1 MIDNQRILE
10 EVTRTSIALLLK
22 EPYYAHI
29 FSALSKEI
37 VSPEHHLKTLAV
49 GLVQSNPVLYVNS
62 HFWDKFLVSKEHR
75 YGVVKHEVLHII
87 FKHLLVDTRNKDQRL
102 VNIAMDLVV
111 NQYILRSN
119 LPEESIFLET
129 FPELNLE
136 GENTW
141 TYYYKALLKL
151 QQNKNEEFSNTIS
164 LSNLNNISSSSH
176 GLDRH
181 ELWGEVDKMNNV
193 VKSVAD
199 TVIDNLVI
207 LAHQKTPTS
216 TFGKLPGRMKAL
228 IEGIVIKPKPMVDWR
243 RVVKLFS
250 ESSART
256 KVKNT
261 TKRISKR
268 FGTVPGIKIKKLKKI
283 LIAVDTSGSI
293 RREEVQDFFSEIY
306 HIWRQGAEIEVV
318 ECDTRIQ
325 KQYTYKGITPQFIH
339 GRGGTDFN
347 APIIY
352 GNQKFLPDGLIYFT
366 DGYAEVPS
374 TRPRFPI
381 LWVISRGGLAPD
393 DEKFKALPGRKAK
406 LMKSSK
412 GAM

>member
-37 VSPEHHLKTLAV
+37 VAPEHRLQTLAV
-49 GLVQSNPVLYVNS
+49 GLIQSNPILYVNS
-62 HFWDKFLVSKEHR
+62 HFWEKILIAKEHR
-75 YGVVKHEVLHII
+75 YGVVKHEVLHIV
-87 FKHLLVDTRNKDQRL
+87 FKHLLVDTKSKDKRL

-136 GENTW
+136 PEKTW
-141 TYYYKALLKL
+141 QYYYKELLKL
-151 QQNKNEEFSNTIS
+151 QENQNGKYDGSES
-164 LSNLNNISSSSH
+164 LNNLNNIANDTH

-181 ELWGEVDKMNNV
+181 ELWIEADEMDNLA
-193 VKSVAD
+193 KSV
-199 TVIDNLVI
+199 TESIIDNLII
-207 LAHQKTPTS
+207 LAHQKTAAS
-216 TFGKLPGRMKAL
+216 AFGSMPGRMKAL

-268 FGTVPGIKIKKLKKI
+268 FGTVPGIKIKKLKKL
-283 LIAVDTSGSI
+283 LIAIDTSGSVGK
-293 RREEVQDFFSEIY
+293 EELQDFFSEVY
-306 HIWRQGAEIEVV
+306 HIWRQGAEIHVV
-318 ECDTRIQ
+318 ECDVTIQ
-325 KQYTYKGITPQFIH
+325 KQYTYKGITPAFVH

-366 DGYAEVPS
+366 DGYAPIPT
-374 TRPRFPI
+374 TRARFPI
-381 LWVISRGGLAPD
+381 LWVISRKGLASN
-393 DEKFKALPGRKAK
+393 EEQFKALPGRKAK
-406 LMKSSK
+406 LNVAA
-412 GAM
+412 G

>member
-1 MIDNQRILE
+1 MIEHQRILE

-37 VSPEHHLKTLAV
+37 VAPEHHLKTLAV
-49 GLVQSNPVLYVNS
+49 GLINSSPVLYVNS
-62 HFWDKFLVSKEHR
+62 HFWDNFLVEKEYR

-87 FKHLLVDTRNKDQRL
+87 FKHLLVDTKNKDQRL

-136 GENTW
+136 EERTW
-141 TYYYKALLKL
+141 KYYYEILKKL
-151 QQNKNEEFSNTIS
+151 QQNKNEEFNGSKA
-164 LSNLNNISSSSH
+164 LGNLNNITSGSH

-181 ELWGEVDKMNNV
+181 ELWIEADKMDSIA
-193 VKSVAD
+193 KSVAE

-207 LAHQKTPTS
+207 LAHQKTPS
-216 TFGKLPGRMKAL
+216 SAFGSMSGSVKAL

-268 FGTVPGIKIKKLKKI
+268 FGTVPGIKIRKLKKI
-283 LIAVDTSGSI
+283 LVAVDTSGSI
-293 RREEVQDFFSEIY
+293 GKEEVQDFFSEIY
-306 HIWRQGAEIEVV
+306 HIWRQGAEIEIV
-318 ECDTRIQ
+318 ECDVTIQ
-325 KQYTYKGITPQFIH
+325 KQYTYKGITPKFIH

-347 APIIY
+347 APIVF
-352 GNQKFLPDGLIYFT
+352 GNKKFLPDGLIYFT
-366 DGYAEVPS
+366 DGYAAVP
-374 TRPRFPI
+374 TIRARFPI
-381 LWVISRGGLAPD
+381 LWVISRGGLAP
-393 DEKFKALPGRKAK
+393 EEEGFKALPGRKAK
-406 LMKSSK
+406 LMNTRSQ
-412 GAM
+412 

>member
-1 MIDNQRILE
+1 MIDNLRILE

-49 GLVQSNPVLYVNS
+49 GLVNSSPVLYVNS
-62 HFWDKFLVSKEHR
+62 HFWDNFLVEKEYR

-87 FKHLLVDTRNKDQRL
+87 FKHLLVDTKGKDQRL

-129 FPELNLE
+129 FPELNLKAE
-136 GENTW
+136 ETW
-141 TYYYKALLKL
+141 NYYYKALLKL
-151 QQNKNEEFSNTIS
+151 QQNQNEEFNGTKA
-164 LSNLNNISSSSH
+164 LENLNNISSGSH

-181 ELWGEVDKMNNV
+181 ELWIEADKMDSV
-193 VKSVAD
+193 AKSV
-199 TVIDNLVI
+199 TESIIDNLVI
-207 LAHQKTPTS
+207 LAHQKTPS
-216 TFGKLPGRMKAL
+216 SAFGSMPGRMKAL

-268 FGTVPGIKIKKLKKI
+268 FGTVPGIKIKKLKK
-283 LIAVDTSGSI
+283 LLVAVDTSGSVGK
-293 RREEVQDFFSEIY
+293 EELQDFFSEIY

-318 ECDTRIQ
+318 ECDTTIQ
-325 KQYTYKGITPQFIH
+325 KQYTYKGITPQFVH

-366 DGYAEVPS
+366 DGYAPIPT
-374 TRPRFPI
+374 TRARFPI
-381 LWVISRGGLAPD
+381 LWVISRGGLAAD
-393 DEKFKALPGRKAK
+393 NKNFKALPGRKAK
-406 LMKSSK
+406 LHHH
-412 GAM
+412 